1 MPSAANLY
9 KILGVSEN
17 ATQME
22 IRQAYMEKAAK
33 YHPDRNPEGGDKFI
47 EVATAY
53 NILSDKDR
61 LKAYKDEKE
70 EDTFY
75 RADQTDVFEQVTTA
89 FAEEIRSRMDA
100 KRLKENIRE
109 ADLGLNVR
117 TIVAVTLNELYNGA
131 EKQVDYRRMIV
142 CRDCQGSRFTFQD
155 DKCLTCSGQG
165 KVKRNRKK
173 KNRYV
178 ACERCRGSG
187 KIKVRKS
194 CTVCNGLRYTE
205 SKESATIIIP
215 KGGPRTG
222 KICLTNKGHETHGP
236 RPRRQMSHVIVGI
249 NLIGHRDFKLH
260 HNQRDLITCVPITLS
275 EALLGFDKVLLTHLD
290 GRKIKVSNP
299 AGNVI
304 DPSSKKYIRGEGMP
318 IAYDSSRKGDLIIL
332 FDVQF
337 PRKLVLSP
345 SKQDQ
350 LVSILNQQQDTS
362 TVPFER
368 VSHGGN
374 DSYRPTTASSSS
386 SSDAGIVHERALVD
400 DTTNDHIHPL
410 SDPGFC
416 GHCNTKPLFDENEMF
431 GEKQQPHHES
441 RLSLDLFLDMIG
453 VHGPYDDDE
462 FDDEDDEEEEFF
474 I

>member
-1 MPSAANLY
+1 
-9 KILGVSEN
+9 
-17 ATQME
+17 
-22 IRQAYMEKAAK
+22 
-33 YHPDRNPEGGDKFI
+33 
-47 EVATAY
+47 
-53 NILSDKDR
+53 
-61 LKAYKDEKE
+61 
-70 EDTFY
+70 
-75 RADQTDVFEQVTTA
+75 
-89 FAEEIRSRMDA
+89 
-100 KRLKENIRE
+100 
-109 ADLGLNVR
+109 
-117 TIVAVTLNELYNGA
+117 
-131 EKQVDYRRMIV
+131 
-142 CRDCQGSRFTFQD
+142 
-155 DKCLTCSGQG
+155 
-165 KVKRNRKK
+165 
-173 KNRYV
+173 
-178 ACERCRGSG
+178 
-187 KIKVRKS
+187 
-194 CTVCNGLRYTE
+194 
-205 SKESATIIIP
+205 
-215 KGGPRTG
+215 
-222 KICLTNKGHETHGP
+222 
-236 RPRRQMSHVIVGI
+236 MSHVIVGI

-400 DTTNDHIHPL
+400 DTTNDHIHV
-410 SDPGFC
+410 SA
-416 GHCNTKPLFDENEMF
+416 LFM
-431 GEKQQPHHES
+431 Q
-441 RLSLDLFLDMIG
+441 M
-453 VHGPYDDDE
+453 VHYI
-462 FDDEDDEEEEFF
+462 FSCRHSFF
-474 I
+474 SHFPIPAFVATAIPSPFSTRMKCLVRSNSHITNRD